1 MFVLTQLIN
10 STLKINH
17 IFKKSNPHF
26 INWMAG
32 SISKFTHIDTG
43 VVNGVVTTVY
53 NRRGFVFLYKYNYLQ
68 FREGFKKEKKRD
80 IYHSGGQRGSI
91 ITFYFFL
98 FLMP

>member
-32 SISKFTHIDTG
+32 SISNFTHIDTG

-53 NRRGFVFLYKYNYLQ
+53 NQRGFVFLYKYNYLQ
-68 FREGFKKEKKRD
+68 FREGFKKKSD
-80 IYHSGGQRGSI
+80 IYHLGGVSEGQLSLSI
-91 ITFYFFL
+91 FFL

>member
-32 SISKFTHIDTG
+32 SISNFTHIDTG
-43 VVNGVVTTVY
+43 VLNGVVTTVY
-53 NRRGFVFLYKYNYLQ
+53 NCHTNFFVETMNILIVYELFNMPYYLERSSL
-68 FREGFKKEKKRD
+68 FWSILSYRD
-80 IYHSGGQRGSI
+80 KID
-91 ITFYFFL
+91 L
-98 FLMP
+98 V

>member
-10 STLKINH
+10 TTLKINH

-32 SISKFTHIDTG
+32 SISNFTHIDTG

-53 NRRGFVFLYKYNYLQ
+53 NLLITIRGIMTKNKLELTV
-68 FREGFKKEKKRD
+68 
-80 IYHSGGQRGSI
+80 
-91 ITFYFFL
+91 TFAIRTF
-98 FLMP
+98 

>member
-10 STLKINH
+10 SALKINH

-32 SISKFTHIDTG
+32 SISNFTHIDTG

-53 NRRGFVFLYKYNYLQ
+53 NQSFIECNSSDAFG
-68 FREGFKKEKKRD
+68 
-80 IYHSGGQRGSI
+80 I
-91 ITFYFFL
+91 FYRF
-98 FLMP
+98 